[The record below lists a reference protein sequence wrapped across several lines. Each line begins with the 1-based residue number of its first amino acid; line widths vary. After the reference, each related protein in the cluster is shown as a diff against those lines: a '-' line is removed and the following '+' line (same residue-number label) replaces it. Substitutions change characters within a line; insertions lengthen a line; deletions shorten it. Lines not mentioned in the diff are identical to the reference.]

1 MKINEPYDLP
11 ARFKILL
18 ALFAVALIALA
29 SGAAGATDR
38 YPAHKGQAVNDFAGV
53 IDSDNT
59 AKMESLSREI
69 LEKTGAAIVVVTL
82 PALGPAEE
90 INLYAS
96 GLYQAWGIGKKGEDR
111 GVLILLAV
119 KERKIRVETGYG
131 VEGVLTDGRVGEILD
146 QVVVPHLKAGETGK
160 ALYNAV
166 LACGAY
172 LAKDAKVQL
181 TGVSG
186 FYRSAARAEKKG
198 VNVFGILLFLIAA
211 AVLLGTRTG
220 RQMLPWILLMLLSGS
235 GRGGGSGGFGGG
247 FGGFGGGMSGGG
259 GAGRDF

>member
-1 MKINEPYDLP
+1 MKINEPYNLP
-11 ARFKILL
+11 ARLRILPVL
-18 ALFAVALIALA
+18 CVFVQIALI
-29 SGAAGATDR
+29 SGAADAADR
-38 YPAHKGQAVNDFAGV
+38 FPAHKGTAVNDFAGV
-53 IDSDNT
+53 IDPDNA

-69 LEKTGAAIVVVTL
+69 LEKTGAAIVVVTM
-82 PALGPAEE
+82 AELGPAEE

-96 GLYQAWGIGKKGEDR
+96 GLYQFWGIGKKGEDK

-131 VEGVLTDGRVGEILD
+131 VEGVLPDGRVGEILD
-146 QVVVPHLKAGETGK
+146 QVVVSHLKAGETGK

-181 TGVSG
+181 TGGSG
-186 FYRSAARAEKKG
+186 FYRTSARPEKKG
-198 VNVFGILLFLIAA
+198 VNILGILFFLIAA

-220 RQMLPWILLMLLSGS
+220 REMLPWIILMVLSGG

-259 GAGRDF
+259 GAGRSF